1 LVDPRSGFEAFEH
14 TVGKTESFSRFM
26 AELRGGDDVAA
37 AEFFNRYSL
46 RLVELARNRLGK
58 RLAQKVDPE
67 DVMQSVLKSFFRRRD
82 HDSFKFDDWDNLWAM
97 LIVLTLRKCGKW
109 VDHFRAAK
117 RDVRR
122 EVAMQPTSDR
132 ESANTWQPAGH
143 DPSPSEVA
151 MLTETVEQIMRG
163 LDADDRRIVTM
174 RLQEYTVPE
183 IAAEV
188 NLTERTVHRVLK
200 RVRERL
206 EHAGSERTA

>member
-1 LVDPRSGFEAFEH
+1 
-14 TVGKTESFSRFM
+14 M
-26 AELRGGDDVAA
+26 AELRSGDEVAA
-37 AEFFNRYSL
+37 ARVFDQYAQ
-46 RLVELARNRLGK
+46 RLVERARNRLGK
-58 RLAQKVDPE
+58 RLSQKIDPE
-67 DVMQSVLKSFFRRRD
+67 DVMQSVFKSFFRRRD
-82 HDSFKFDDWDNLWAM
+82 HDSFKFDDWENLWAM

-109 VDHFRAAK
+109 VDFFRAAK

-122 EVAMQPTSDR
+122 EVSMQPAADGELSDDR
-132 ESANTWQPAGH
+132 QTASDE
-143 DPSPSEVA
+143 PSPSEVA
-151 MLTETVEQIMRG
+151 ILTETIERLMRG

-206 EHAGSERTA
+206 EHAGFE